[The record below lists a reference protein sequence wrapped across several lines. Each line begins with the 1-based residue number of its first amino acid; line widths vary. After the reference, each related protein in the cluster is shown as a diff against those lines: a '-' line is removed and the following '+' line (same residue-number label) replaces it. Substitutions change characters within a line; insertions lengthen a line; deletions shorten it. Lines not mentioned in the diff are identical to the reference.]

1 MLMRDSRE
9 CFVSVAKAG
18 IKQMEASVLRK
29 VSFPAP
35 DSRRSIVL
43 LRYLQS
49 PPRGLPLS
57 EPSKIKS
64 QQLAPNAIYYNE
76 HGTFQRIMSQN
87 FPLCL
92 AESADGW

>member
-1 MLMRDSRE
+1 
-9 CFVSVAKAG
+9 
-18 IKQMEASVLRK
+18 MEASVLRK
-29 VSFPAP
+29 VSFPVP

-43 LRYLQS
+43 LRDLQS
-49 PPRGLPLS
+49 PRGLPLS

-76 HGTFQRIMSQN
+76 HGTFQRIMSQH